1 EVRDDDIRV
10 TTVVQGTAVGAG
22 AGASDFA
29 WDPEHAQAAFE
40 LWSERGLLAEVMGR
54 YEGQSVDDIGN
65 VHVFI
70 VTRPRAQRLD
80 TIHVRSF

>member
-1 EVRDDDIRV
+1 MRDDDIRV
-10 TTVVQGTAVGAG
+10 TTVVQGTAEGAG
-22 AGASDFA
+22 MGATDFD
-29 WDPEHAQAAFE
+29 WDPEHAQTAYA
-40 LWSERGLLAEVMGR
+40 LWTERGLLAETLGR
-54 YEGQSVDDIGN
+54 HSGQSVDDIGN